1 MFWENSEKI
10 EFMKVDTQSFR
21 TYSAKAAD
29 INPKWWIID
38 AEDVVLGKLAT
49 KAATVL
55 RGKHKPQFTPHADTG
70 DFIVVVNAEKVKLTG
85 NKVLDKQ
92 YFRHSHYPGGE
103 KFENV
108 REVLQ
113 KKPEQVIE
121 RAVWGMLPH
130 NNLGRSIYKK
140 LKVYAGPTH
149 PHSAQNPQEL
159 KIS

>member
-1 MFWENSEKI
+1 MGKSEKI

-29 INPKWWIID
+29 ITPKWWIID

>member
-1 MFWENSEKI
+1 MKI
-10 EFMKVDTQSFR
+10 DTQSFR

-29 INPKWWIID
+29 IKPKWWVID

-49 KAATVL
+49 KVATLL

-85 NKVLDKQ
+85 NKSFDKQ
-92 YFRHSHYPGGE
+92 YFSHSHYPGGE
-103 KFENV
+103 KFVNV
-108 REVLQ
+108 REVFL
-113 KKPEQVIE
+113 KHPERVIE

-140 LKVYAGPTH
+140 LKVCAGPNH
-149 PHSAQNPQEL
+149 PHFAQNPEEL